1 MHTRLLSP
9 DLSRSACCEPVFT
22 LAVMTAM
29 MVASMAGLMTG
40 SVAAQSTDSPA
51 DDPAQRARLYRELSR
66 DVAGLERQLSVLQ
79 RVAQLVKPTVVH
91 IEASKGDRRNA
102 RLGSRGGF
110 KEEGSGVV
118 AQLGEKV
125 YVLTNRHVIKHSE
138 PQDIKIKLN
147 DGREIRPT
155 KVWADRDTDVA
166 VLAVEADSLIPARFG
181 DSSDLKIG
189 QFVLAVGSPFG
200 LRQSVTYGIVSAK
213 GRSDLD
219 LGEQEEEVKIQN
231 FIQTDAAI
239 NPGNSGGP
247 LINLRGEV
255 VGINTAIASASGG
268 NEGIGFSIPI
278 NMVKLIA
285 TQMTTS
291 KNGRRGFLGVYL
303 DSKYTAIKAAELGI
317 ESGRGVRVKSVQ
329 ADTAAEK
336 ADLRADDVILEFEGI
351 EVNDDGHLIR
361 LIGLT
366 GSKTTVRLKVFRNG
380 KAFEAAVQLGEGSEF
395 EVRE

>member
-1 MHTRLLSP
+1 
-9 DLSRSACCEPVFT
+9 
-22 LAVMTAM
+22 
-29 MVASMAGLMTG
+29 MTG
-40 SVAAQSTDSPA
+40 PVAAQSTASPA

-66 DVAGLERQLSVLQ
+66 DVASLERQLSVLQ

-91 IEASKGDRRNA
+91 IEATKGDRRNA

-118 AQLGEKV
+118 AQLGDKI

-138 PQDIKIKLN
+138 PQGIKIKLN

-166 VLAVEADSLIPARFG
+166 VLAVEDDSLIPARFG
-181 DSSDLKIG
+181 DSSDLEIG

-200 LRQSVTYGIVSAK
+200 LRQSVTYGIVSAT

-219 LGEQEEEVKIQN
+219 LGDQEEKVKIQN

-278 NMVKLIA
+278 NMVKAIA
-285 TQMTTS
+285 MQMTTS
-291 KNGRRGFLGVYL
+291 KNGRRGFLGVFL
-303 DSKYTAIKAAELGI
+303 DSKYTVTQAAELGI

-351 EVNDDGHLIR
+351 EVNDDDHLIR

-366 GSKTTVRLKVFRNG
+366 GSKTTVRLKVFRDG